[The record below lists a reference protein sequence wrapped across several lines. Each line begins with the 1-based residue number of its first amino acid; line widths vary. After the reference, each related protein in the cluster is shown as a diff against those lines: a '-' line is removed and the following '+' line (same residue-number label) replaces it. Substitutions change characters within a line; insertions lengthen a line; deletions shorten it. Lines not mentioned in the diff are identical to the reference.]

1 MHDCTFLLGPNFLL
15 GANSLLLAHLMYRSR
30 LVPRFIAVLGLVGGP
45 LILASATAVMF
56 GLYDQISVWGSI
68 AALPVFAW
76 ECWVALRRRGI
87 APRYPSGV
95 GPTGPW
101 TARRRSGSSGYERP
115 FWARGPG
122 ESASNVV
129 RNSVN
134 RSSVRGA

>member
-1 MHDCTFLLGPNFLL
+1 MHDWTFLLGPNFLL
-15 GANSLLLAHLMYRSR
+15 GANSLLLAHLMYWSR

-56 GLYDQISVWGSI
+56 GLHDQISVWGSI

-95 GPTGPW
+95 GRRAHGRRGDDQAHPATNVRFGLAARASRHQMWCETASTG
-101 TARRRSGSSGYERP
+101 
-115 FWARGPG
+115 
-122 ESASNVV
+122 V
-129 RNSVN
+129 R
-134 RSSVRGA
+134 